1 MQQAFFQKD
10 LDSPRLLAELLMSHV
25 LGCDR
30 LKLYLDPD
38 RPTSPLEKQTL
49 RDLVARALKHEPV
62 QYLVGEAWFFGMPF
76 VVDKRVLIPRPAT
89 ETIVQHVL
97 QHHRAVHGPSQAT
110 STARG
115 EGALIADVCTGSGA
129 IALAL
134 LKQLPGARAVASDVS
149 PDAIAVATVNAEKH
163 GLRDRVDFL
172 TGDLLAPLRSY
183 PPTAGPASVDYLV
196 SNPPYIPDDEW
207 PDKVDVNVRD
217 FEPTIALR
225 GGPDGLKFARPLLQE
240 GPRFVKPGGL
250 ILVEVAD
257 ARASEALAIAQA
269 NALLRDARIVQDH
282 EGLQRVIVATRAA
295 V

>member
-1 MQQAFFQKD
+1 
-10 LDSPRLLAELLMSHV
+10 
-25 LGCDR
+25 
-30 LKLYLDPD
+30 
-38 RPTSPLEKQTL
+38 
-49 RDLVARALKHEPV
+49 
-62 QYLVGEAWFFGMPF
+62 
-76 VVDKRVLIPRPAT
+76 
-89 ETIVQHVL
+89 
-97 QHHRAVHGPSQAT
+97 
-110 STARG
+110 
-115 EGALIADVCTGSGA
+115 VCTGSGA

-172 TGDLLAPLRSY
+172 KGDLLAPLRTY
-183 PPTAGPASVDYLV
+183 PPTAGPTSVDYLV

-250 ILVEVAD
+250 MLVEVAD

-269 NALLRDARIVQDH
+269 NPLLRDARIVQDH
-282 EGLQRVIVATRAA
+282 EGLQRVIVATRTA